1 MSISTSNNKINT
13 IYSLFNRRKI
23 LLPVIHVID
32 IKQTLINAEILHN
45 NHVQGCWL
53 INHSCSDKVFAD
65 AFKQVKTKYPGLWV
79 GINYLGGHFA
89 PIIFSKE
96 FAIKPDGFWFDN
108 VGVSDSNATVGIKI
122 RKLMQDSG
130 LSDVLVF
137 GSICF
142 KYQTQPKSVEVT
154 TRTAVDICDVIT
166 TSGKGTG
173 IDHDSSD
180 IDKFRTMK
188 AICDKKA
195 YLAVASG
202 ISESNISNII
212 EHVDI
217 FMVNSSIAVNEIF
230 ISEKVANLMKIINEY
245 EFNWNISHTHTHTQS
260 QEEI

>member
-1 MSISTSNNKINT
+1 MSTIKSTNKINT

-32 IKQTLINAEILHN
+32 IKQTLINAQILHN

-65 AFKQVKTKYPGLWV
+65 AFTQVKTKYPGLWV

-89 PIIFSKE
+89 PIIFSRE
-96 FAIKPDGFWFDN
+96 FSIKPDGFWFDN
-108 VGVSDSNATVGIKI
+108 IGVSDSNATLGLKI
-122 RKLMQDSG
+122 RTLMQETG

-142 KYQTQPKSVEVT
+142 KYQTQPVSVEVT
-154 TRTAVDICDVIT
+154 TQTALDICDVIT

-173 IDHDSSD
+173 IDHDTSD
-180 IDKFRTMK
+180 INKFSKMK

-212 EHVDI
+212 NHVDI
-217 FMVNSSIAVNEIF
+217 FMVNSSIAINEIF
-230 ISEKVANLMKIINEY
+230 IPEKVANLMKIINDY
-245 EFNWNISHTHTHTQS
+245 EFNWNIANSS
-260 QEEI
+260 N

>member
-1 MSISTSNNKINT
+1 MSTTKSSNKINT
-13 IYSLFNRRKI
+13 IYRLFNRRKI

-32 IKQTLINAEILHN
+32 IKQTLVNAEILHN

-65 AFKQVKTKYPGLWV
+65 AFMQVKTKYPDLWV

-89 PIIFSKE
+89 PIIFSRE
-96 FAIKPDGFWFDN
+96 FSIKPDGFWFDN
-108 VGVSDSNATVGIKI
+108 IGVSDSNATLGLKI
-122 RKLMQDSG
+122 RTLMQDTG

-142 KYQTQPKSVEVT
+142 KYQTQPVSVEVT
-154 TRTAVDICDVIT
+154 TRTALDICDVIT

-173 IDHDSSD
+173 IDHDISD
-180 IDKFRTMK
+180 INKFSKMK
-188 AICDKKA
+188 AICNKNA

-212 EHVDI
+212 DHVDI
-217 FMVNSSIAVNEIF
+217 FMVNSSIAINEIF
-230 ISEKVANLMKIINEY
+230 IPEKVANLMKIINDY
-245 EFNWNISHTHTHTQS
+245 EFNWNIANSS
-260 QEEI
+260 NSSNSN